1 MGYQGGRGRQP
12 GGRHLQLAFGH
23 HPQHPERGPDKLAE
37 RRSPRLD
44 GGAGVPDRGGHKPLS
59 PDVVKLAFAA
69 LLVVLAYPT
78 ARGRPPFAETS
89 FKMPTVLVLVAG
101 DGIGTLSGLVGVGGG
116 VLMVPLMVLGLGM
129 RTKAAVSTSLVV
141 ALAIGTVG
149 TAGYLTT
156 GFGRLSELLPLI
168 VGSVIGA

>member
-1 MGYQGGRGRQP
+1 
-12 GGRHLQLAFGH
+12 
-23 HPQHPERGPDKLAE
+23 
-37 RRSPRLD
+37 
-44 GGAGVPDRGGHKPLS
+44 
-59 PDVVKLAFAA
+59 
-69 LLVVLAYPT
+69 
-78 ARGRPPFAETS
+78 
-89 FKMPTVLVLVAG
+89 
-101 DGIGTLSGLVGVGGG
+101 
-116 VLMVPLMVLGLGM
+116 M